1 MVSRFMRE
9 FALVFMIAF
18 ALGACNSSGSTSNGE
33 YTEVVKLYNTNC
45 GICHGK
51 NGRKGL
57 AGAKVLPDSKLTIE
71 GRIGIITNGKGQ
83 MMPYKNLLSEEEIK
97 AIAEYTMTFE

>member
-1 MVSRFMRE
+1 MKHLVAVFLV
-9 FALVFMIAF
+9 ALLI
-18 ALGACNSSGSTSNGE
+18 GACSSSEPSGNEEFTD
-33 YTEVVKLYNTNC
+33 VIKLYNTHC

-57 AGAKVLPDSKLTIE
+57 AGAKILPESELTVE
-71 GRIGIITNGKGQ
+71 GRIEIITKGKGQ

-97 AIAEYTMTFE
+97 AIAEYTMTFK

>member
-1 MVSRFMRE
+1 MKE
-9 FALVFMIAF
+9 LVVVLLVVVT
-18 ALGACNSSGSTSNGE
+18 LGACNSSGSSGGDE
-33 YTEVVKLYNTNC
+33 YSDVVKIYNTNC

-57 AGAKVLPDSKLTIE
+57 AGAKILPESELTVEERIE
-71 GRIGIITNGKGQ
+71 IITNGKGQ

-97 AIAEYTMTFE
+97 AVAEYTMTFE